1 MSRKDY
7 IEFAKLVKVIDRG
20 GSIKTSDLINGLVG
34 IFGDDNNNFN
44 PVRFRKACEPD
55 KAKRVRLS
63 GVFLEREVKE

>member
-44 PVRFRKACEPD
+44 PDRFRKACEPD
-55 KAKRVRLS
+55 KAESERLME
-63 GVFLEREVKE
+63 LYWNEK